1 MPVYDVSA
9 REVTY
14 LSFIVEAE
22 NEAEA
27 ITKAKEMQKQGF
39 ALYGDTEAEAFV
51 VCGEIGSGA
60 I

>member
-27 ITKAKEMQKQGF
+27 IAKAKEQQKQGF
-39 ALYGDTEAEAFV
+39 ALYGDTEAEAFL
-51 VCGEIGSGA
+51 VCGEFSENVL
-60 I
+60 